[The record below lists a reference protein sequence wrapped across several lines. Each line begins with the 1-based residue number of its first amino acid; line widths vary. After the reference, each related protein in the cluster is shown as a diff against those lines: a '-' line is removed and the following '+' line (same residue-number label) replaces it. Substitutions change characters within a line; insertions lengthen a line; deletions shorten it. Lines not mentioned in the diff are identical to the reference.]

1 MDDLHTITAEKL
13 CFSYADTDVL
23 HDVTLQLTPGSIL
36 GIVGP
41 NGSGKSTLIS
51 LLAGLRRPQRG
62 DIQWRGAVALVVQS
76 SQAPDSLPLTVGDV
90 VRMGTWRCRIPRRL
104 ADKLAATAM
113 HRVGMQGLEDRPFN
127 AISGGQ
133 RQRTLLAQA
142 LAQNAPTLIL
152 DEPTTGLDKESR
164 RRIYQAV
171 VEEAAMGRSVAL
183 VSHDSHGLAICDRVM
198 LLEAGRIVP
207 DTMTAPAETDI

>member
-62 DIQWRGAVALVVQS
+62 DIQRRGAVALVAQS

-104 ADKLAATAM
+104 ADKRAATAM